1 MKHIGN
7 RLRELLLVLL
17 VLLPSCQKT
26 PPNELKA
33 YLKKAYPSRAY
44 EVDGRYY
51 LRRPDGSAFEVSP
64 QETEEKDWNTLS
76 LHYETIDSTVDCA
89 CALHYVLNV
98 DLSLGVI
105 GESYGWQPSLQ
116 VWLDGTWWSL
126 ESGEPG
132 EHPNGIALPNYGCG
146 ATRYLYDLTS
156 RETRAPL
163 PDGRYRLV
171 FDFGE
176 LYDACCILEFELAF
190 PRDARPL
197 EPTGMAAA
205 FPETLAWLREN
216 FGDFVRVD
224 EDGNFFWQLP
234 SSGVMTRRNAAG
246 ELVFQIPETGI
257 PVWQK
262 PVFHEAVGTTEES
275 GMLPM
280 RFSGLE
286 TRLGAAPTRIV
297 PAEQEP
303 EKQAKRE
310 GLGKRFEE
318 ELQYGMTATFSFENN
333 TGRVLTFD
341 YDDIYDAFQLQVQLE
356 GQWWTLIP
364 FRSLGSQGWWIIE
377 EGENTTGCMIRS
389 PWTGLQLPAGH
400 YRYCISGVEQTTG
413 EPIRMQAEFDL
424 Y

>member
-1 MKHIGN
+1 M
-7 RLRELLLVLL
+7 E
-17 VLLPSCQKT
+17 
-26 PPNELKA
+26 E
-33 YLKKAYPSRAY
+33 
-44 EVDGRYY
+44 GRYY
-51 LRRPDGSAFEVSP
+51 LRRSDGSAFAIAP

-116 VWLDGTWWSL
+116 VYLDGTWWSM
-126 ESGEPG
+126 ESGEPDY
-132 EHPNGIALPNYGCG
+132 HPIGIAMPNYGCG

-176 LYDACCILEFELAF
+176 IYDACCILEFELAY

-205 FPETLAWLREN
+205 FPETSAWLREN
-216 FGDFVRVD
+216 FGDFIRAD

-286 TRLGAAPTRIV
+286 TRLGAAPMRIV
-297 PAEQEP
+297 PAEQDP
-303 EKQAKRE
+303 EKQARRE
-310 GLGKRFEE
+310 GLGRRFEE
-318 ELQYGMTATFSFENN
+318 EFQYGMTAIFSFENN

-389 PWTGLQLPAGH
+389 PWTGQQLPSGH
-400 YRYCISGVEQTTG
+400 YRYCISGVEQTTR
-413 EPIRMQAEFDL
+413 EPILMQAEFDL